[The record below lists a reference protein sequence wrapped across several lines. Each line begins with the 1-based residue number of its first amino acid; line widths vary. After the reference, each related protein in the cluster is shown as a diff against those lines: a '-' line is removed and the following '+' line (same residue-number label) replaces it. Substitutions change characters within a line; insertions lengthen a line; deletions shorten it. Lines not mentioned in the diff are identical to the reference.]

1 MQSSLTDRPLD
12 QRGAARGELPDEAID
27 QAADEAT
34 AASLIPV
41 QSRARRMLATWLPP
55 IVAFFVLIGLWIAW
69 IRLTG
74 AQPYIA
80 PSPGDVVNG
89 IRDNFTDLMTALWS
103 TFKDAV
109 FGLALSIILGIAL
122 AIVMAQS
129 KLLERAIFPYTTLAQ
144 TIPIFAVA
152 PLIDS
157 AVGGGHTAIVVVALI
172 IAVFPMIANTSLG
185 LSSVDNNQVNLFR
198 MYNAS
203 RMQEM
208 LHLRLPF
215 AIPYILTGIRV
226 SSGLSIIGVIVGQI
240 LLGNGGPDGGGLGY
254 EIQYAAH
261 EGDWGLLGASA
272 VVAALLGIVVFIVV
286 GTLST
291 LALRDWHESAV
302 QAEN

>member
-12 QRGAARGELPDEAID
+12 QRDTGRAEGSEIAD
-27 QAADEAT
+27 QSAE
-34 AASLIPV
+34 SLIPV
-41 QSRARRMLATWLPP
+41 QSRARRLLETWLPP

-69 IRLTG
+69 IRLAG
-74 AQPYIA
+74 ARPYVA

-89 IRDNFTDLMTALWS
+89 IRDNVGDLMLALWS
-103 TFKDAV
+103 TFKDA
-109 FGLALSIILGIAL
+109 FLGLVLSIVVGITV
-122 AIVMAQS
+122 AIVMVQS
-129 KLLERAIFPYTTLAQ
+129 KLLERAIFPYATLAQ
-144 TIPIFAVA
+144 TIPIFAIA

-157 AVGGGHTAIVVVALI
+157 VVGGGHAAIVVVAFI
-172 IAVFPMIANTSLG
+172 IAVFPMIANTELG
-185 LSSVDNNQVNLFR
+185 LSSVDSNQINLFR

-203 RMQEM
+203 RTQE
-208 LHLRLPF
+208 LLYLRLPF
-215 AIPYILTGIRV
+215 AFPYILTGIRV
-226 SSGLSIIGVIVGQI
+226 SSGLAIIGAIVGQV

-261 EGDWGLLGASA
+261 EGDWGLLGAAA

-286 GTLST
+286 GALSN